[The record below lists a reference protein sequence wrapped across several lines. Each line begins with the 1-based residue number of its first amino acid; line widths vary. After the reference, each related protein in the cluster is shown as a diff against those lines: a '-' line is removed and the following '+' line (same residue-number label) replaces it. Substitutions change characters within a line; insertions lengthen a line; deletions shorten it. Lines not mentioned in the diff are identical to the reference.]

1 MIINNYSI
9 HKLYW
14 IILTFFPA
22 ISNITGNV
30 GTTQKIMHLF
40 FITLTTL
47 IIVVRKKN
55 IYISMNH
62 ILFLTFSLSY
72 MFIIVSFN
80 IERFS
85 YGDIGDLSRPVVYM
99 SYFIIPILFKL
110 NEEEFIKLFKF
121 ILYLLIFQI
130 IFSSF
135 VFIRELWPL
144 VDIYKGRMSTD
155 KVFFHFLRF
164 SGTFGY
170 PSDFSFYISFFI
182 YYYFFYLVYSYIV
195 GIKQKNIILILF
207 ILIFALILTIS
218 RGGIGTVIIMIFFIL
233 LYYSFL
239 YKKIRLLSIKIFLVT
254 IIVLIIIVSIL
265 LYINTEESL
274 RYVNYLQL
282 MNDSGKKLDGSTGH
296 RIKEFML
303 SVNYFLDY
311 FPFGPGPNR
320 DELSTK
326 ISVVESFYGLY
337 MLKWGLVGLLIYFFF
352 IFYMIK
358 ISLFTIKIQ
367 KNISIKI
374 FLQSFIVLMLSVIL
388 VFGFSSAVSDRF
400 KGLPFFYLLA
410 GYSYMLYKLQKDKL
424 LKKD

>member
-1 MIINNYSI
+1 
-9 HKLYW
+9 
-14 IILTFFPA
+14 
-22 ISNITGNV
+22 
-30 GTTQKIMHLF
+30 
-40 FITLTTL
+40 
-47 IIVVRKKN
+47 
-55 IYISMNH
+55 
-62 ILFLTFSLSY
+62 
-72 MFIIVSFN
+72 
-80 IERFS
+80 
-85 YGDIGDLSRPVVYM
+85 
-99 SYFIIPILFKL
+99 
-110 NEEEFIKLFKF
+110 
-121 ILYLLIFQI
+121 
-130 IFSSF
+130 
-135 VFIRELWPL
+135 
-144 VDIYKGRMSTD
+144 
-155 KVFFHFLRF
+155 
-164 SGTFGY
+164 
-170 PSDFSFYISFFI
+170 
-182 YYYFFYLVYSYIV
+182 
-195 GIKQKNIILILF
+195 
-207 ILIFALILTIS
+207 
-218 RGGIGTVIIMIFFIL
+218 
-233 LYYSFL
+233 
-239 YKKIRLLSIKIFLVT
+239 
-254 IIVLIIIVSIL
+254 
-265 LYINTEESL
+265 
-274 RYVNYLQL
+274 
-282 MNDSGKKLDGSTGH
+282 MNDSGKKLDGSTSH